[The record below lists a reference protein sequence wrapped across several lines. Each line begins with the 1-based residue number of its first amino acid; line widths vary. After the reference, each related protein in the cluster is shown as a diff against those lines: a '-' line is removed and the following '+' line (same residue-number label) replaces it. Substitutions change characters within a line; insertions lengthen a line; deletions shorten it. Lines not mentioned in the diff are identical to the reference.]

1 MPTINH
7 ACPYCTELLSD
18 RLPPEGTRCTCREE
32 RAAAYKAVVD
42 APACIAALESDLAA
56 MTKERD
62 DLREAVRVLGRS
74 INTIDHWGRCNLS
87 PEYFWDRH
95 AADHAREEV
104 KKAILAN
111 PIARAAVEGAKP

>member
-1 MPTINH
+1 MT
-7 ACPYCTELLSD
+7 
-18 RLPPEGTRCTCREE
+18 
-32 RAAAYKAVVD
+32 AVE
-42 APACIAALESDLAA
+42 ALESQLKA
-56 MTKERD
+56 MTADRD
-62 DLREAVRVLGRS
+62 AQAEAVRLLGRS

-111 PIARAAVEGAKP
+111 PIAFAAVNGGKP